1 MVTKKSVKGA
11 QTRRMGTKLRN
22 NIKKRVAAHHKK
34 VRREAKK
41 LNKMG
46 VKSKGANRTNQL
58 HLPNLMPHKQKMI
71 EQLTN
76 KKRTE
81 KNQELLD
88 SLMLKNQAKMNLS
101 VVKQDDEW
109 EDCRDFADE
118 EMGAN
123 PTQQKQKKAFMKEFN
138 KVIEMADII
147 IEVLDARDPV
157 TCRCREAEKLIS
169 QSQHEKKLILVL
181 NKIDLVPLPVVYAWK
196 KELEKEY
203 ATVLFKAN
211 TQRQTVNYGENK
223 LFQNSVA
230 KNPELVS
237 DMLKSTKSLGTHKLF
252 ELIKNYSREG
262 DVKKAVTVG
271 VIGYP
276 NVGKSSIINSLKR
289 KRSAAVSSKAGFTR
303 SLQEIEIDSKVKII
317 DSPGVILSND
327 NEAVLVLRNQ
337 VNAVDVKDP
346 ITPIPAILDRVS
358 RTHLMKVYQIGKFE
372 DVKEFLY
379 NVAVAKGKFRK
390 GGVADLEAAAR
401 LIIAD
406 WNNGRMRHYALPK
419 GFDPS
424 LMIDMEQVKAELI
437 GNESMLAEDPEMDEE
452 DTQPSAKGTGKTM
465 LIE

>member
-1 MVTKKSVKGA
+1 
-11 QTRRMGTKLRN
+11 
-22 NIKKRVAAHHKK
+22 
-34 VRREAKK
+34 
-41 LNKMG
+41 
-46 VKSKGANRTNQL
+46 
-58 HLPNLMPHKQKMI
+58 MPHKQKMI

-88 SLMLKNQAKMNLS
+88 SLMLKNQAKMNIK
-101 VVKQDDEW
+101 VIKQDEEW
-109 EDCRDFADE
+109 EDCRDLEDNE
-118 EMGAN
+118 NGTN
-123 PTQQKQKKAFMKEFN
+123 PIAHKQKKAFMKEFN
-138 KVIEMADII
+138 KVIETADII
-147 IEVLDARDPV
+147 VEVLDARDPI
-157 TCRCREAEKLIS
+157 TCRCKEAEKLIS
-169 QSQHEKKLILVL
+169 QSKHEKKLILIL

-203 ATVLFKAN
+203 ATILFKAN
-211 TQRQTVNYGENK
+211 TQRQTAHYGENK
-223 LFQNSVA
+223 LYQNSLA

-262 DVKKAVTVG
+262 DIKKAVTVG

-289 KRSAAVSSKAGFTR
+289 KRAAAVSSRAGFTR

-327 NEAVLVLRNQ
+327 SEALLVLRNQ
-337 VNAVDVKDP
+337 LNASEVKDP
-346 ITPIPAILDRVS
+346 ITPIPAILERVS

-372 DVKEFLY
+372 DAKEFLY
-379 NVAVAKGKFRK
+379 NIAVSKGKFRK

-401 LIIAD
+401 LVITD
-406 WNNGRMRHYALPK
+406 WNNGKMRHYALPP

-424 LMIDMEQVKAELI
+424 IMIDMEQVRAELI
-437 GNESMLAEDPEMDEE
+437 GNESMMADAGEMDEE
-452 DTQPSAKGTGKTM
+452 ETQPSAKAGGKNM